1 MSPLTR
7 RLAEFV
13 NDLQQIDRAA
23 GRGEAILDAFTRHT
37 SLTSGALYL
46 RETRDSKLRLAAKT
60 EHCVA
65 PDIFEEDV
73 PDDLLASS
81 SQDGLPLRC
90 GRDHVGLVK
99 LSRLAQHPEDDL
111 ETLQP

>member
-23 GRGEAILDAFTRHT
+23 GRGEAIIDAFTRHT

-46 RETRDSKLRLAAKT
+46 RATRDSKLRLAAKT

-65 PDIFEEDV
+65 PDIFDEDV
-73 PDDLLASS
+73 PVDICASS
-81 SQDGLPLRC
+81 GQVVGPPRC
-90 GRDHVGLVK
+90 RRDHVGGV
-99 LSRLAQHPEDDL
+99 
-111 ETLQP
+111 T